1 MRGKLTVEKAASNMS
16 VFLKAI
22 DIVVNSPNGTI
33 ARNDFGFQM
42 AQFINIPA
50 IKDGL
55 ENRTP
60 YNKSKFPRYFG
71 FLDILLIND
80 ITHLKV
86 TKRGLRL
93 YALISDQ
100 GDDIDFEKRYFIA
113 KDKVE
118 KVSELFWESIMFD
131 SFGRNNSGAEES
143 FTDIDPV
150 KLIIYSLVKLKSC
163 TREELCFIIF
173 GLNGSVNQNSHEFNS
188 LDEAILKINDNRLN
202 KFNNYNIY
210 FEKIGKVNIVNDF
223 KILNI
228 LSDQNVRV
236 LLEEDNNFCIDKK
249 YAYTYI
255 EQIKSNYFFPFYQA
269 KNELISYE
277 ENLNINNNW
286 VREIRLGGVLDENIV
301 VYDFRNQVRPLSVID
316 DEKGQFE
323 TALIKSFENP
333 KTNIYLW
340 AMNINEK
347 FLEDNLG
354 EAMNLLER
362 VSDFTNNNNGFSI
375 NRLPLTHKLS
385 IYLSS
390 KSAKI
395 KEKTKEFG
403 GLYFP
408 ANFHLIIQYNIYE
421 QI

>member
-33 ARNDFGFQM
+33 ARNDFGFKM

-150 KLIIYSLVKLKSC
+150 KLIINSLLKLKSC

-173 GLNGSVNQNSHEFNS
+173 GLNGSVNQNSYEFNS

-210 FEKIGKVNIVNDF
+210 FEKLGKVNIVNDF

-249 YAYTYI
+249 YAYKNI
-255 EQIKSNYFFPFYQA
+255 KKIKSNYFFPFYQA

-277 ENLNINNNW
+277 ENSNINNNW

-354 EAMNLLER
+354 EAMNLVER

-395 KEKTKEFG
+395 KEKIKEFG

>member
-16 VFLKAI
+16 VFFKAI
-22 DIVVNSPNGTI
+22 DIVVNSPNGI
-33 ARNDFGFQM
+33 ISRNDFGLKM
-42 AQFINIPA
+42 AEFIEIPA
-50 IKDGL
+50 NKDGK

-80 ITHLKV
+80 ITYLKI

-93 YALISDQ
+93 HSHISDH
-100 GDDIDFEKRYFIA
+100 GVDIDFEKRYFIT
-113 KDKVE
+113 KDKIG
-118 KVSELFWESIMFD
+118 KVSELFWESILFD

-150 KLIIYSLVKLKSC
+150 KLIIISLLKLKSC

-188 LDEAILKINDNRLN
+188 LDEAILKIKDNRLN
-202 KFNNYNIY
+202 KYNNYNIY
-210 FEKIGKVNIVNDF
+210 FEKLGKLNIVNDF

-236 LLEEDNNFCIDKK
+236 LIEEDHNFRIDKQ
-249 YAYTYI
+249 YSYTYI
-255 EQIKSNYFFPFYQA
+255 EQIKSNYFSPFYQA

-277 ENLNINNNW
+277 ENSNINNNW
-286 VREIRLGGVLDENIV
+286 IREIRLGSVLDENIV
-301 VYDFRNQVRPLSVID
+301 VYDFRNQNSHLSIID
-316 DEKGQFE
+316 DENGQFE
-323 TALIKSFENP
+323 SALIKSFENP

-340 AMNINEK
+340 AININEK

-354 EAMNLLER
+354 EAMTLLER
-362 VSDFTNNNNGFSI
+362 VNDFNNNNNGFSI

-385 IYLSS
+385 VYLIR
-390 KSAKI
+390 KSAKLKAKI
-395 KEKTKEFG
+395 KEFG

-408 ANFHLIIQYNIYE
+408 ANFHIIIQYNNHE
-421 QI
+421 